1 MQEKQNMYPASFS
14 ASSTKKIKISPTSQR
29 YTKKFGNGGCGGMS
43 INSKLTKIDTV
54 IGRVISKAMELVVTF
69 EVCAITALHNYLCK
83 LCYL

>member
-1 MQEKQNMYPASFS
+1 MYPASFS
-14 ASSTKKIKISPTSQR
+14 ASNTKMKNSRTSQR
-29 YTKKFGNGGCGGMS
+29 YTKKFDNRGCGAMS